1 MADKEQRQGYPLA
14 PATGYARS
22 DQEAASGNSKELRKK
37 KRMKC
42 LLYIILFAVFQ
53 TGIITLFALTIMKF
67 RTPKFR
73 VRSASFETLDAP
85 STSSTTFNVRMNT
98 ELSIRNT
105 NFGHF
110 RYRNTTIDFYYRGT
124 KVGEAFVQRARVK
137 ALSTR
142 KLNVSVDLT
151 STNVTSDSQL
161 GSDISSGTLPLTAQA
176 RLRGRITIM
185 LIMKKKKSGNLNC
198 SMQLNIQTRQLQ
210 NLICK

>member
-1 MADKEQRQGYPLA
+1 MAEKEQQHGNPLA
-14 PATGYARS
+14 PANGYTQS
-22 DQEAASGNSKELRKK
+22 DQEAAPSGHSKELQHK
-37 KRMKC
+37 KRMKY
-42 LLYIILFAVFQ
+42 LLYVVIFAVFQ
-53 TGIITLFALTIMKF
+53 IAIITLFALTIMKF

-73 VRSASFETLDAP
+73 VRSATFETLEAQ
-85 STSSTTFNVRMNT
+85 STTFNVRMNT

-124 KVGEAFVQRARVK
+124 KVGEAFVQRARAK

-185 LIMKKKKSGNLNC
+185 LIMKKKSGNMNC